1 MKRFMLA
8 IVISAVC
15 GLCGCQSLAPQAGGG
30 GPKSPGTMTTGNWE
44 FTLQYDSTHN
54 GYVESNISSTSNAGV
69 YKDSGGNTKFFI
81 LNSAAYFNNP
91 GAMGGYAYQAGS
103 YSFTLNVTSQLQ
115 VTGTLARNEGASINF
130 TGTEASGGT
139 TMTGTFVDGNGGSGT
154 FTAAAAQLLDGNY
167 ATSPYTIGES
177 ISGNVITEA
186 SSNSSGDY
194 NLSPIVGNMALLS
207 TGIPVGGDGSIT
219 FWNNSGSC
227 NTNQC
232 SVFHD
237 LSTGNLWVFMNSKN
251 NPATTNQVLGVL
263 YPGK

>member
-1 MKRFMLA
+1 MRRLMLA
-8 IVISAVC
+8 VIISAVC
-15 GLCGCQSLAPQAGGG
+15 GLCGCQSLAPQDGG
-30 GPKSPGTMTTGNWE
+30 GPKSPGTMATGNWE

-69 YKDSGGNTKFFI
+69 YKDSSGNTQFFK
-81 LNSAAYFNNP
+81 LNSTAYFNNP

-103 YSFTLNVTSQLQ
+103 YSLMLNVSSTLQ
-115 VTGTLARNEGASINF
+115 VTGTLSQHEGQSITF
-130 TGTEASGGT
+130 TGTEATGG
-139 TMTGTFVDGNGGSGT
+139 MSITGTFVDGNGGSGT
-154 FTAAAAQLLDGNY
+154 FTAAMAQALDGNY

-194 NLSPIVGNMALLS
+194 NLSPVVGNFALLA
-207 TGIPVGGDGSIT
+207 TGVPVGGDGSIT

-227 NTNQC
+227 KTNQC

-237 LSTGNLWVFMNSKN
+237 VSTGYLWVFVNSKN